1 MDRIKQIIFTLHF
14 LLILLMGGGINHGSA
29 QEIGRLSLK
38 SLIDKA
44 LKENPILLAKANQI
58 SSLKERIPQASTL
71 PDPKLKLGL
80 VNLPESFDFN
90 DEGMTQKQIS
100 LSQKFPFPGKLSL
113 NKEMALKDLKG
124 LEAEFAYQQLE
135 TISGVKNIFYSLFF
149 IERAIE
155 ITGKNKSTLINFLEI
170 TRARYSVGK
179 GIQQDVLKAEVE
191 LSRMLEK
198 LVILKQQR
206 ITITAKMN
214 TLLNRPPS
222 TPLEGKTEI
231 FRTPFNLNPEE
242 IKNSS
247 LEDHPLLRSIE
258 FIREKAEIAYNLAL
272 KDYYPNFEV
281 NFSYGQ
287 REDSLN
293 NSRPDFYSGFVGINI
308 PIWYKT
314 KQNRKV
320 KETEYNIS
328 SVISRYKATQ
338 NDLQFEISKLL
349 AEIDQN
355 SHLLDLYQGGIIP
368 QANHTL
374 DSSIAGYQV
383 GTIDFLT
390 LLTNLLTLYKY
401 ELEYYKV
408 LTDREKNLAD
418 LELAAGKCMF

>member
-1 MDRIKQIIFTLHF
+1 
-14 LLILLMGGGINHGSA
+14 MGGGINHGSA